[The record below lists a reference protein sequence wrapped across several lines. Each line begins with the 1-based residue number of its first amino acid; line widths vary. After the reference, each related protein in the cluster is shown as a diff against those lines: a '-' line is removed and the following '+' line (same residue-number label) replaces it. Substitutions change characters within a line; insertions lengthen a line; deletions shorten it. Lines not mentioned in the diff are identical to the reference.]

1 MRSARRGLSRAIAA
15 ALVAA
20 AGLAAGVA
28 FDGTMSSAAAQ
39 PCGYPPF
46 PPCRPMYVPPPP
58 PPPMPY
64 YQPRQVVIGY
74 TCKVPGPNCELYNGR
89 PVGSTCWCRGRKG
102 YVAY

>member
-1 MRSARRGLSRAIAA
+1 MTISMRGLLTAA
-15 ALVAA
+15 ALAVVSAGSLAIDAA
-20 AGLAAGVA
+20 S
-28 FDGTMSSAAAQ
+28 SSAAAQ

-46 PPCRPMYVPPPP
+46 PPCRPMYAPPPP

-89 PVGSTCWCRGRKG
+89 PVGATCWCRGRKG
-102 YVAY
+102 YVDY

>member
-1 MRSARRGLSRAIAA
+1 MRTATRRLAGAIAV
-15 ALVAA
+15 ALVGAA
-20 AGLAAGVA
+20 SLVA
-28 FDGTMSSAAAQ
+28 FDGSMSGAAAQ

-46 PPCRPMYVPPPP
+46 PPCRPLYVPPPP
-58 PPPMPY
+58 PPVQY

-102 YVAY
+102 YVDY